1 MNFLFSWRYFKSKKS
16 TNAINIIAW
25 ISVVAIA
32 VGAAA
37 LIIVLSVFNG
47 FEGLVKGLYGDFYA
61 DARISPSKG
70 KVLQLTAQQIATI
83 QQTKGVVDV
92 SLLAEEK
99 ALLKNGDNQT
109 SVFVKGVDENFIKVN
124 ALSKYI
130 IRGKFDIG
138 NAEAPKIVI
147 GAGIES
153 ATAIYVE
160 NSIESAT
167 LYLPNK
173 KSTSLNNLND
183 AFNSYNV
190 FATGTFLVQ
199 QEFDNKYI
207 FTNLAFMKYMLDM
220 QANEYSSVEIKLN
233 STSNNEINKTTQL
246 LQKNLGINYVVQ
258 TRYQQN
264 QSLYTVMK
272 MEKWIIYGIL
282 SLILLVAAFNMI
294 GALTMLVLEKQKDIA
309 VLKAMGASNNVVK
322 NIFLTNGLMLA
333 IIGGTS
339 GIAIASLICWLQVT
353 FKLIKLGGGSFV
365 IDYYPVQLQLFDFA
379 LVAITI
385 FIIALIASYIPARK
399 ASRQLFSLK
408 S

>member
-83 QQTKGVVDV
+83 QQTKGVADV

-246 LQKNLGINYVVQ
+246 LQKNLGINYVVK

-333 IIGGTS
+333 TIGGTS

>member
-246 LQKNLGINYVVQ
+246 LQKNLGINYVVK

-333 IIGGTS
+333 TIGGTS

>member
-61 DARISPSKG
+61 DARISPTKG

-99 ALLKNGDNQT
+99 ALLKNRDNQT

-246 LQKNLGINYVVQ
+246 LQKNLGINYVVK

-333 IIGGTS
+333 TIGGTS

>member
-61 DARISPSKG
+61 DARISPTKG

-83 QQTKGVVDV
+83 QQTKGVADV

-246 LQKNLGINYVVQ
+246 LQKNLGINYVVK

-333 IIGGTS
+333 TIGGTS

>member
-61 DARISPSKG
+61 DARISPTKG

-246 LQKNLGINYVVQ
+246 LQKNLGINYVVK

-333 IIGGTS
+333 TIGGTS

>member
-61 DARISPSKG
+61 DARISPTKG

-83 QQTKGVVDV
+83 QQTKGVADV

-333 IIGGTS
+333 TIGGTS

>member
-47 FEGLVKGLYGDFYA
+47 FEDLVKGLYGDFYA
-61 DARISPSKG
+61 DARIAPSKG

-83 QQTKGVVDV
+83 QQTKGVADV

-109 SVFVKGVDENFIKVN
+109 SVFVKGVDDNFIKVN

-138 NAEAPKIVI
+138 NTEAPKIVI

-160 NSIESAT
+160 NSIEAAT

-220 QANEYSSVEIKLN
+220 QANEYSSVEIKLH
-233 STSNNEINKTTQL
+233 STSNNEIKKITEA
-246 LQKNLGINYVVQ
+246 LQKSLGNNYFVQ

-309 VLKAMGASNNVVK
+309 VLKAMGANNQIIK
-322 NIFLTNGLMLA
+322 NIFLTNGLLLA
-333 IIGGTS
+333 TIGGTS
-339 GIAIASLICWLQVT
+339 GIAIASLICWLQVQ
-353 FKLIKLGGGSFV
+353 FKIIKLGGGSFV

-379 LVAITI
+379 LVSITI
-385 FIIALIASYIPARK
+385 FIIALIAAYLPARK